1 MSDTPPPNAPNVPEP
16 AARLS
21 PTRIL
26 TTVWLAVF
34 ATSLFFRAVD
44 PIIPQI
50 AADLK
55 EPVGN
60 VALLTT
66 AFALPYALMQPA
78 LGALADVL
86 GKTRMLFAC
95 LVLVTLATFASAF
108 ATSLSALMTTR
119 IIAGIVAGGLFPIS
133 LALVADVVPVAQRQ
147 VAISRLLAGAMLG
160 NLLGATTSGIVTD
173 FSSWQGVFIVD
184 GFAALVAT
192 IAAFIGFGGP
202 GRRPPT
208 RANLREIPGNYKAIF
223 SNPLA
228 KFCFAGVFIEGVFL
242 LGVYPFVAPMLHDSG
257 EIRASIAG
265 LVIAGFGVGGI
276 IYSMIIGTILPRLG
290 QRNLMILGG
299 FLQGA
304 GIMAMS
310 LQPVWQVQLAIFVLF
325 GCAFY
330 LLHGSI
336 QIFVTEL
343 APGARS
349 SATAA
354 HSTFFFV
361 GQSLG
366 PIFYRYGF
374 AEVGVM
380 YALLG
385 GGVILMINGIICATF
400 LRQRPR

>member
-173 FSSWQGVFIVD
+173 FSSWQGVFFVD
-184 GFAALVAT
+184 GFGSLGAT

-374 AEVGVM
+374 AEVGVV
-380 YALLG
+380 YALRG

>member
-184 GFAALVAT
+184 GFAALIAT